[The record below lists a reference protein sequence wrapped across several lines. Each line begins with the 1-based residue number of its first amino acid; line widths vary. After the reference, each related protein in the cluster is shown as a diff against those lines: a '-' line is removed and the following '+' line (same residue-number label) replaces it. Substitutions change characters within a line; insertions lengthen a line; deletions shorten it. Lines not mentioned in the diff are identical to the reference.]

1 MSIRKRIVASAVA
14 VAISAV
20 LAGLATPAA
29 RAVAPSAPVASIP
42 AVASAATPP
51 VLTAK
56 AWLLLDATSGQ
67 VLGASNADQ
76 RIEPA
81 SLTKVMTAYV
91 VFQALK
97 AREITLDQQVLVSA
111 RAWKVAPGSSKMFLE
126 PGTRVSVRDLL
137 TGLLVQSGNDAA
149 IALAEAV
156 SGSVEAF
163 VQRMN
168 EQAAALGLHATHFA
182 SPHGLPDPQT
192 YSTARELAILAARY
206 QRDFPESRA
215 YDTIRQFTYNKITQ
229 SNRNRLLWLDPTVD
243 GLKTGHT
250 ESAGYCI
257 VVSAQRP
264 AGPLQRRLI
273 SVVIGT
279 ASDKLRTQESRML
292 LEWGYRAFDTVR
304 LYAQGEAAGS
314 AEVWKGASDAVK
326 TGYAS
331 DVYLTVPAGAR
342 IDRQVRQ
349 ADTLVAPLAAG
360 DRIGTVQVSVDGKPA
375 VQVPLVALEPV
386 AQAGIA
392 GRAWDTVRLWLR

>member
-1 MSIRKRIVASAVA
+1 MCLRNRIVASAC
-14 VAISAV
+14 AIAM
-20 LAGLATPAA
+20 LAGLAATPVQ
-29 RAVAPSAPVASIP
+29 AVTPSKPVASIP
-42 AVASAATPP
+42 VPASAATPP

-81 SLTKVMTAYV
+81 SLTKIMTAYV

-97 AREITLDQQVLVSA
+97 ARQITLDQQVMVSA

-126 PGTRVSVRDLL
+126 PGTRVAVRDLL
-137 TGLLVQSGNDAA
+137 SGLLVQSGNDAA

-163 VQRMN
+163 VLRMN
-168 EQAAALGLHATHFA
+168 EQAAALGLHATRFA

-192 YSTARELAILAARY
+192 YSTARELAVLAARY
-206 QRDFPESRA
+206 QRDFPESRS
-215 YDTIRQFTYNKITQ
+215 YDTTRQFTYNKITQ

-250 ESAGYCI
+250 GSAGYCI

-264 AGPLQRRLI
+264 AGPLQRRLV

-314 AEVWKGASDAVK
+314 VEVWKGASDAVK
-326 TGYAS
+326 TGYAR

-342 IDRQVRQ
+342 IEREARP
-349 ADTLVAPLAAG
+349 ADTLFAPLAAG

-375 VQVPLVALEPV
+375 VQVPVVAMEPV